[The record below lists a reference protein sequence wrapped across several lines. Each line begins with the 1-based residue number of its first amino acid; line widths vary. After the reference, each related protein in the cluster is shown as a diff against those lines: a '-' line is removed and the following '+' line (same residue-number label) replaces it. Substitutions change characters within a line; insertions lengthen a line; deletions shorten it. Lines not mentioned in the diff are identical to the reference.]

1 MVIGSIGMIM
11 LGLGFVRYFTLVYD
25 IQGYF
30 LSIVGYA
37 LVNNYIYSIEK
48 KAGISKKLIW
58 IKSILCMLTLAIASY
73 IFYV

>member
-11 LGLGFVRYFTLVYD
+11 IGLGFVSYFTLIYD

-30 LSIVGYA
+30 LSVVGYA
-37 LVNNYIYSIEK
+37 LVNNYIYTLEK

-58 IKSILCMLTLAIASY
+58 IKSILSILTLGIISY
-73 IFYV
+73 IFYL